1 MIKACLFDLDGTLL
15 DTLTTIT
22 YYCNLSLE
30 NFGFETIDK
39 EECKYMVGSGAKKL
53 VERMLEKIGEYNEQN
68 YHKVYKYYMENYD
81 ANPSYLTEPYDGICD
96 MLAELKQMGIKV
108 GVISNK
114 PHFATTEVC
123 KEKID
128 ASLTDCVRGQ
138 IEGVKIKPDPEGP
151 MAVLETLGADGA
163 ECVYIG
169 DTSVDMHTGKNIGA
183 YTVGVSWGFR
193 STEELRASGADA
205 IISHPGELLDIIK
218 NINKNF

>member
-39 EECKYMVGSGAKKL
+39 EECKYMVGNGAKKL

-96 MLAELKQMGIKV
+96 MLAELKKMGIKV

-151 MAVLETLGADGA
+151 MAVLETLGANGA

-169 DTSVDMHTGKNIGA
+169 DTAVDMHTGKNIGA